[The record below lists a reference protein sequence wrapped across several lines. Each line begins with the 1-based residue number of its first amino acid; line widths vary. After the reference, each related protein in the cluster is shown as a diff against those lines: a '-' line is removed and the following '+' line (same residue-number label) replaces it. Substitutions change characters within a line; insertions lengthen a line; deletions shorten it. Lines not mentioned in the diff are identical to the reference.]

1 MLRQH
6 FKACNSKYTIISIL
20 SIKKKVI
27 GEYNKGQYVFVI
39 CSVVFAGFSSDAL
52 ASRIVDGKIRFCF

>member
-1 MLRQH
+1 M
-6 FKACNSKYTIISIL
+6 FFS
-20 SIKKKVI
+20 
-27 GEYNKGQYVFVI
+27 FF